1 MGTSSQHVATSSMKI
16 SSRERLRKKGWRKR
30 KRKLSMSRNQKKKKK
45 LKQKRKAQKLRKKKL
60 TKKTSSQDFAT
71 SSMKR
76 LDQWRKNRRWMLASL
91 EVVVV
96 VVDEDI
102 MANRSSCEKACITYI
117 RPSCKMKTSTKLHI
131 ASCCS
136 QQYFS

>member
-1 MGTSSQHVATSSMKI
+1 MGS
-16 SSRERLRKKGWRKR
+16 L
-30 KRKLSMSRNQKKKKK
+30 SRNQKKKKQ

-71 SSMKR
+71 SSRKR

-102 MANRSSCEKACITYI
+102 MANRRSPEEACIKYI
-117 RPSCKMKTSTKLHI
+117 GPSCKMKISAKPHI
-131 ASCCS
+131 ASGCS
-136 QQYFS
+136 LGINRQYFS